1 MPFLGDKW
9 NSFWHQT
16 PPSRTAT
23 QNQAKLYHRD
33 SLTLGPN
40 YSAGKERELAAK
52 LRAHSGFTN
61 SNGTVL
67 PAKHRLIQ
75 QGSGEREREK
85 KRERERGRER
95 EREKERERERDRERE
110 RERKRERERQ
120 RDRERD

>member
-23 QNQAKLYHRD
+23 HNQSKLCLRD

-85 KRERERGRER
+85 KRERERKRTLD
-95 EREKERERERDRERE
+95 EKRSRQMGKGKAKNAEK
-110 RERKRERERQ
+110 RKGAQ
-120 RDRERD
+120 